1 MTTPTDPQPLIA
13 KVRHTT
19 ECTAI
24 AGMLMSRLSEKLADV
39 TYRLRAFNNTRGPDR
54 DRR

>member
-1 MTTPTDPQPLIA
+1 MTAPTDLQSLIA
-13 KVRHTT
+13 RVRHYT

-24 AGMLMSRLSEKLADV
+24 AGYLMSESANKIRIAES
-39 TYRLRAFNNTRGPDR
+39 RLRAFNSTRGPDR